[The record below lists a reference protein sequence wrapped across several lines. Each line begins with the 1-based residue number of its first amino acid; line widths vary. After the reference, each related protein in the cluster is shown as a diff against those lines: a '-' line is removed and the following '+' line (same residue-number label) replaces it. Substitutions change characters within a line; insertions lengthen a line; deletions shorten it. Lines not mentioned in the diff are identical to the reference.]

1 MKTLRMIGV
10 CRTPMWYTRHV
21 FRNRQFMHSESH
33 WIAIKVDVIS
43 LCDIT
48 WMETCVCK
56 HEKDVKSHWNSVFAG
71 TSNLSLTVYL
81 VISITKRYYR
91 KGLSQTTTLTNHGSF
106 CSTDLKTS
114 SSTAFRIPALHNS
127 PYRCSVLLP
136 PLCYFRILCHFYSEP
151 SLLAVW
157 IGNVC
162 EANCPEWKPAKSITT
177 FMKECV

>member
-43 LCDIT
+43 WCDIT

-71 TSNLSLTVYL
+71 TSNLSWTVYL

-91 KGLSQTTTLTNHGSF
+91 KGLSKSWPSQTTGLGHF
-106 CSTDLKTS
+106 VPQIWKL
-114 SSTAFRIPALHNS
+114 AAALHS
-127 PYRCSVLLP
+127 ESRHFITHLIDAV
-136 PLCYFRILCHFYSEP
+136 CYSHHYAISEYFAIFTQ
-151 SLLAVW
+151 SLLCLQFGLVMYVKPIALS
-157 IGNVC
+157 GNLQ
-162 EANCPEWKPAKSITT
+162 NP
-177 FMKECV
+177 